1 MQKESLRTRRSGGCY
16 SRYFA
21 GGFALRRCR
30 NSIRRYSAAPKREFR
45 SQFPLFPLSNQTVH
59 SHGLSSTWC
68 IAVSPFT
75 GIRRFSDTQI
85 ELKMNSTPISG
96 ERLPMLAVNTE
107 HHFYHHSP
115 PSSFHVQLNSRD
127 NHYGFRTL
135 INGHAPRKN
144 VFSPPVRFSLPRCE
158 QVSVELEE
166 LCFSIGM
173 LSVIAAN
180 IRYIRMVD
188 RPQFI
193 VSTSQRRR
201 ELFVQG
207 IVEGIIYFHMVNEW
221 RVVLVLIIINK

>member
-144 VFSPPVRFSLPRCE
+144 VFSPPVRFSLPRCC
-158 QVSVELEE
+158 L
-166 LCFSIGM
+166 L
-173 LSVIAAN
+173 
-180 IRYIRMVD
+180 Y
-188 RPQFI
+188 
-193 VSTSQRRR
+193 TSPSPRD
-201 ELFVQG
+201 
-207 IVEGIIYFHMVNEW
+207 
-221 RVVLVLIIINK
+221 